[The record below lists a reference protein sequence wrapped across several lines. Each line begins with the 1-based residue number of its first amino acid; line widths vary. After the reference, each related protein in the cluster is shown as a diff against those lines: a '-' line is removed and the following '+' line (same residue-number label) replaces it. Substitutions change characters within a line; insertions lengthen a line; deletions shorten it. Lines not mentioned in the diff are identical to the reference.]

1 MISKRIFN
9 LLESIKYDEAFK
21 FLKESIKEEVRV
33 LVDEYEKR
41 QEIEEKMI
49 NDLYNYINSRRLKN
63 EF

>member
-21 FLKESIKEEVRV
+21 FLKESIKEEVRM
-33 LVDEYEKR
+33 LVSEYEEC
-41 QEIEEKMI
+41 QEIEEKSF

>member
-33 LVDEYEKR
+33 LVSEYEEC

-49 NDLYNYINSRRLKN
+49 DEIYTFLKSNYK
-63 EF
+63 